1 MTTPGGDD
9 IENRISRLERE
20 IVVLRER
27 LAQSAADSSAARVLA
42 SGADRDVSEVRAEL
56 RAHVSALNA
65 LRETQLEL
73 REAQLEMGAEMT
85 REFAAVRSELRSEI
99 AGLRTE
105 MREGFA
111 TVHTGMAQI
120 VALITNIERD
130 QP

>member
-1 MTTPGGDD
+1 MTGPEGSD

-56 RAHVSALNA
+56 RAHVAALSA

-73 REAQLEMGAEMT
+73 REAQLQMGSEMT
-85 REFAAVRSELRSEI
+85 RGFTDVRSEI
-99 AGLRTE
+99 AGLRSE
-105 MREGFA
+105 MRDGFA
-111 TVHTGMAQI
+111 TVHTGMAHI